1 MAKKTLP
8 KKTKKTGAKKTPTPA
23 AKKTGAKKTPTRG
36 AKKPAAKKP
45 KARVAPKKSVA
56 RTRVETAQLQDV
68 PSPTSPD
75 TASPL
80 PAETGGAIVSG
91 TDPCHC
97 GCAPEVH
104 GRDPEHPGSTS
115 CLDCE
120 EGVCIA
126 YEADPDAL
134 ASDSGAPDETTDEM
148 TD

>member
-8 KKTKKTGAKKTPTPA
+8 KKTKKTGAKKTPTRA
-23 AKKTGAKKTPTRG
+23 AKKTAAKKTTAKKTKAQKPSPRATP
-36 AKKPAAKKP
+36 KKPAA
-45 KARVAPKKSVA
+45 
-56 RTRVETAQLQDV
+56 RTHMETVQTRDE

-80 PAETGGAIVSG
+80 PTETGGALVSG

-97 GCAPEVH
+97 GHDPEVH
-104 GRDPEHPGSTS
+104 GRDPEHPASTG

-134 ASDSGAPDETTDEM
+134 ESDPGAFDEM